1 MDLRPLALVALLL
14 AGRASAQDAAS
25 LDFNHQVR
33 RFAGALDAAGEP
45 GLAAL
50 EAWDPAS
57 DAPGALSDMARRVAA
72 LPLGQDALPRLAAL
86 VAQPDPFRQEAA
98 LVVARGLVEQG
109 LVPGV
114 AEAVEAAAASAV
126 RAPAVDPW
134 VVLAAVDLAEAAP
147 EGPLVQL
154 LGALAE
160 VAARG
165 PARREGPGVGPAAS
179 RMKTVDDEAYAR
191 LDALLGRWLG
201 RAGAADAAILAHL
214 ARRYG
219 TSPTDLAA
227 TRRAA
232 DLDQA
237 LRRVHQALA
246 VDDRGAA
253 AWALDQARPLAEGGP
268 RVADVERLA
277 ALIGR

>member
-1 MDLRPLALVALLL
+1 MDLRPLAIMTVLL
-14 AGRASAQDAAS
+14 ASSASAQEAAS
-25 LDFNHQVR
+25 FDDHVR
-33 RFAGALDAAGEP
+33 RFAAALDAAGEP
-45 GLAAL
+45 GLAAV
-50 EAWDPAS
+50 EVWDPAS

-86 VAQPDPFRQEAA
+86 LAQDDPFRQEAA
-98 LVVARGLVEQG
+98 LVVARGMIEQG

-114 AEAVEAAAASAV
+114 AEVLEAAAAKAV
-126 RAPAVDPW
+126 RAREVDPW
-134 VVLAAVDLAEAAP
+134 IVLAVVEVADAAP
-147 EGPLVQL
+147 DGPLVVL

-165 PARREGPGVGPAAS
+165 PVRREGPGVGPAAS
-179 RMKTVDDEAYAR
+179 RMKTVEGEAYAR

-214 ARRYG
+214 ARRHG
-219 TSPTDLAA
+219 TPPTDLAA
-227 TRRAA
+227 TKRAA
-232 DLDQA
+232 DLAEA

-253 AWALDQARPLAEGGP
+253 AWALDQARPLAEGSP
-268 RVADVERLA
+268 RAADVERLA
-277 ALIGR
+277 ALIGK